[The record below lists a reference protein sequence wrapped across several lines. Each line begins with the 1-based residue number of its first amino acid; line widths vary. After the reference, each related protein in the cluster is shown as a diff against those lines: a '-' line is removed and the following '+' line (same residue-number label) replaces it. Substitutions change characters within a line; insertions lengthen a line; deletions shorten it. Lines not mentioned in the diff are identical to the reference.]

1 MDGLRLA
8 VLDYYIDR
16 IVTSRVSKLL
26 DGSGDPISNLT
37 RFLEQSVTEQTADG
51 ALIGCLLTTTGSE
64 LDESRSPEL
73 SATLRRG
80 LNTIEEAIARE
91 VHRADELGRLAPNT
105 SPTSAIATVTLAGQG
120 LMVMARAGVHPA
132 ELRAQARATG
142 AGIAA
147 NDA

>member
-1 MDGLRLA
+1 MSAMPHPVNGE
-8 VLDYYIDR
+8 
-16 IVTSRVSKLL
+16 LL
-26 DGSGDPISNLT
+26 
-37 RFLEQSVTEQTADG
+37 
-51 ALIGCLLTTTGSE
+51 LIW
-64 LDESRSPEL
+64 
-73 SATLRRG
+73 
-80 LNTIEEAIARE
+80 
-91 VHRADELGRLAPNT
+91 APNT